1 MKREFFSFNGNL
13 IVSTVCSGW
22 TNCLK
27 LSPNLHKK
35 AKVCENSYSFDCV
48 QRLSL
53 KIRKGIEYPANYD
66 PELDK
71 LAQELART
79 TAGDLIQDGLYAQSN
94 SNED

>member
-1 MKREFFSFNGNL
+1 MH
-13 IVSTVCSGW
+13 SGW

-27 LSPNLHKK
+27 LSPNLRKK
-35 AKVCENSYSFDCV
+35 AKVRGNSYSFVYV
-48 QRLSL
+48 QCFSL
-53 KIRKGIEYPANYD
+53 KVRKGIEYPANYD

-79 TAGDLIQDGLYAQSN
+79 TAGDLIQDSLYVQSS